1 MNQITTIQNSQE
13 QLERLAAQR
22 ELYSSAKKLFNLQLF
37 GNLLVPISISL
48 VAAFVGNFSVYTAL
62 YGIIFFI
69 IDTILIEPVIKN
81 RKAKAAKI
89 QELFDSDV
97 LEISKSP
104 FKTSDDITVEEV
116 LTHYNAHKKIESNIE
131 KIRDWF
137 NVDLS
142 ELDISIARLICQ
154 RVNYSWDCRLR
165 TSYGKILK
173 NIIVILPI
181 IIFIVGI
188 FVHLNLEQVT
198 LILSGLLPV
207 FRFLTKQYQ
216 ENKDSSEKLG
226 KLNNFFNKTWER
238 ILRNEVS
245 KDELN
250 EAARK
255 IQDEIY
261 DNRVRSPLIPDSY
274 YWIYRPNDESLMAK
288 TAETLVLEYKD
299 STLNRLSE

>member
-1 MNQITTIQNSQE
+1 MNQITTIQNSEQ

-22 ELYSSAKKLFNLQLF
+22 ELYSSAKRRFNLQLI
-37 GNLLVPISISL
+37 GNLLIPISLSL
-48 VAAFVGNFSVYTAL
+48 VAAFIGNFSVYTAL
-62 YGIIFFI
+62 YGIVFFI
-69 IDTILIEPVIKN
+69 IDTILIEPIIKD

-104 FKTSDDITVEEV
+104 FKTADDITVEEV

-137 NVDLS
+137 NVDLTG
-142 ELDISIARLICQ
+142 LDVSIARLICQ

-173 NIIVILPI
+173 VIIVILPI
-181 IIFIVGI
+181 IIFIVGV
-188 FVHLNLEQVT
+188 FVPLTLEQVA

-216 ENKDSSEKLG
+216 ENKDSSEKLN
-226 KLNNFFNKTWER
+226 KLNSFFNKIWER
-238 ILRNEVS
+238 ILRNEVD
-245 KDELN
+245 KTELDEI
-250 EAARK
+250 ARK

-274 YWIYRPNDESLMAK
+274 YWIYRPDDESLMTK
-288 TAETLVLEYKD
+288 TAETLVLEFKD
-299 STLNRLSE
+299 SKK